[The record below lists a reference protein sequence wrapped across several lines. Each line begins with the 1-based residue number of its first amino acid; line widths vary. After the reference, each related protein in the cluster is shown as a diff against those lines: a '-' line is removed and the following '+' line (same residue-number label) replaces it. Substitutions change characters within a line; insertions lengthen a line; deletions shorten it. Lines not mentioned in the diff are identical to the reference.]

1 MTLVGSSGGPH
12 QDSCSRGS
20 GAKIVRL
27 PGRFLAGR
35 SRYLGLVSPDLVA
48 YVRRSSARFDV
59 VHVHMARDFVTLS
72 AAAAVSA
79 ATLVVQTHGMHQVA
93 NRLAT
98 ALLGHRVD
106 DVLSRAS
113 VVLALTEEERRI
125 FVERGVP
132 PERVVTHPNFTR
144 IPTVESFREPSAT
157 PQVLF
162 LSRLHARKRPLM
174 FIEAAA
180 LVAPRIPAAKFVLV
194 GPDGGEAK
202 RCLSR
207 IAALGVED
215 SVSWQ
220 GPARDFELT
229 GVLDASAIY
238 VHSARDEPFGLTI
251 IEALARGVPVV
262 VTESAALA
270 PILRKWRAGTVV
282 GDSAAAIASGVSEL
296 LQDPALAQSQVR
308 NGLALVTDRFSGD
321 AQRALLLSH
330 YQQRASPLV

>member
-1 MTLVGSSGGPH
+1 M
-12 QDSCSRGS
+12 
-20 GAKIVRL
+20 
-27 PGRFLAGR
+27 
-35 SRYLGLVSPDLVA
+35 
-48 YVRRSSARFDV
+48 
-59 VHVHMARDFVTLS
+59 
-72 AAAAVSA
+72 
-79 ATLVVQTHGMHQVA
+79 
-93 NRLAT
+93 
-98 ALLGHRVD
+98 
-106 DVLSRAS
+106 
-113 VVLALTEEERRI
+113 
-125 FVERGVP
+125 
-132 PERVVTHPNFTR
+132 
-144 IPTVESFREPSAT
+144 ESFREPSAT